1 MPTEL
6 DPSNPDPPA
15 RPVHGGIKEAELRA
29 LGLRLEDCLDFSASV
44 SPLGPP
50 DGVAE
55 AIAAVDL
62 TAYPDP
68 HCLALTEAIADHH
81 AGEGVATGNVI
92 VGNGSTEIIHLL
104 TRAWIGSPPAGC
116 TPGALLLTPTYG
128 EYDGAVRI
136 SGGAV
141 TTLTATRCS
150 EGFTWD
156 TSAVTAAIAAERPAL
171 TFVCNPNN
179 PTGVLMGRDQ
189 LAEIADAVANTG
201 GLLVVDEAY
210 INLSERRADADVIE
224 LAARHGSVIALRS
237 MTKDYAL
244 TALRLGYAVASEGVI
259 NRLAALQ
266 PDWSVNGLAQA
277 AGLIAIADT
286 AYLARARLA
295 VVRLPGLRGGAA
307 VRPGHP
313 LLSHRRQ
320 LRAGAGGRRRRL
332 ARPSGPARPV
342 RSGLHVLRPVRLHP
356 HRPATRGRLHTT
368 GRRHGR
374 HLEPEPAD
382 KLKSHRRSCE
392 SRNPEKPRRLGTL
405 VVSYDH
411 WIPAFAGMTMFVNRP
426 QSPQP

>member
-1 MPTEL
+1 MDLIPA
-6 DPSNPDPPA
+6 NPNPPV

-68 HCLALTEAIADHH
+68 HCLALTEAIAAHH
-81 AGEGVATGNVI
+81 SGESVTDANLI

-104 TRAWIGSPPAGC
+104 TRVYIGSPPAGC
-116 TPGALLLTPTYG
+116 SQGALLLTPTYG

-136 SGGAV
+136 SGGTV

-150 EGFTWD
+150 GGFAWD
-156 TSAVTAAIAAERPAL
+156 TSAVAATISAKRPAL
-171 TFVCNPNN
+171 TFICNPNN

-189 LAEIADAVANTG
+189 LADIADAVANAG

-224 LAARHGSVIALRS
+224 LAARHGSVMALRS

-244 TALRLGYAVASEGVI
+244 TALRLGYAVASEGVVA
-259 NRLAALQ
+259 RLAALQ

-277 AGLIAIADT
+277 AGLVAIADE
-286 AYLARARLA
+286 AYLERARQAVATSRDCVVERLSALGILCYPAEANFVLA
-295 VVRLPGLRGGAA
+295 QVGDAADLRD
-307 VRPGHP
+307 
-313 LLSHRRQ
+313 
-320 LRAGAGGRRRRL
+320 RL
-332 ARPSGPARPV
+332 ARRGLFV
-342 RSGLHVLRPVRLHP
+342 RDCASFGLPDCIRIGLRPVADCIRLTDTIAEVLDSGS
-356 HRPATRGRLHTT
+356 RP
-368 GRRHGR
+368 
-374 HLEPEPAD
+374 E
-382 KLKSHRRSCE
+382 
-392 SRNPEKPRRLGTL
+392 
-405 VVSYDH
+405 
-411 WIPAFAGMTMFVNRP
+411 
-426 QSPQP
+426 